1 MAIETTQNE
10 TESEGLE
17 DRQQSIAGLWGNP
30 TPLIHAQPQ
39 PPKKRDMRRQ
49 NKILEIMGST
59 AKKIAKYIQL
69 FAPKILKNIVLI
81 VITNTTP

>member
-17 DRQQSIAGLWGNP
+17 DRQQSIAELWGNP

-39 PPKKRDMRRQ
+39 PPKKREMRRQ
-49 NKILEIMGST
+49 NKILEEIMVKHFQT
-59 AKKIAKYIQL
+59 A
-69 FAPKILKNIVLI
+69 
-81 VITNTTP
+81 